1 MTELTARPD
10 VLLRTRD
17 HALPIRIAQS
27 ALADEGSMMSIA
39 EFRTWFGDRNR
50 DDPSTTR
57 KIPFDELAGWSV
69 QPGTGNL
76 VHDSGK
82 FFVIEGLR
90 VRTRQGPVGEWSQPI
105 INQPEIGI
113 LGILIKEFD
122 GVLHCLMQSK
132 MEPGNCNGL
141 QLSPTVQATWSNY
154 TRVHKG
160 SPVPYLDYFVD
171 ADRHRVVTDV
181 LQSEQGSWFYR
192 KRNRNMIVE
201 VTEDVELLDGF
212 CWLTIGQLHRL
223 LSMDDMINMDSRTV
237 LSCLPFSGS
246 GLATTF
252 PFSADPFR
260 SALMR
265 SVSEDHGAL
274 HTNRQILSWI
284 TESRTRYE
292 IRTDRIDLAAVE
304 GWRRTEDR
312 ISHEDGRYFDIIA
325 VDVRAHGREVGG
337 WTQPMIEP
345 HRIGVIAFVIKEI
358 SGVLHVLVNAR
369 VEAGYLDVVEL
380 APTVQCTPEN
390 YEHLPEEALPPFLT
404 EVLTAPPS
412 RIRFDSVHSEEGGRF
427 YHARN
432 RYMAVEAPPGID
444 LKVPPGFRWMTL
456 HQLVSLMQHSHY
468 VNVQARN
475 LTACM
480 YSLAGGSGGT
490 RDTDR

>member
-1 MTELTARPD
+1 VTELTTRPD
-10 VLLRTRD
+10 VLLRTKD

-27 ALADEGSMMSIA
+27 AMADEGAVMSTA
-39 EFRTWFGDRNR
+39 EFLKWFDDLNRN
-50 DDPSTTR
+50 DPSTTR
-57 KIPFDELAGWSV
+57 KIPFDELVGWNI

-76 VHDSGK
+76 VHESGK
-82 FFVIEGLR
+82 FFVVEGLR
-90 VRTRQGPVGEWSQPI
+90 VKSQQGPVTEWSQPI

-113 LGILIKEFD
+113 LGIVVKEFD

-132 MEPGNCNGL
+132 MEPGNCNGI
-141 QLSPTVQATWSNY
+141 QLSPTVQATRSNY

-160 SPVPYLDYFVD
+160 NPVAYLDYFIH
-171 ADRHRVVTDV
+171 AEKHRVVADV

-192 KRNRNMIVE
+192 KRNRNMVVE

-223 LSMDDMINMDSRTV
+223 LSMDDVINMDSRTV

-246 GLATTF
+246 GLAATF
-252 PFSADPFR
+252 PFGADPFR
-260 SALMR
+260 SSLLR
-265 SVSEDHGAL
+265 SASEDQGTL
-274 HTNRQILSWI
+274 HTTSQILSWI

-292 IRTDRIDLAAVE
+292 ISTERVDLATVDRWKRTD
-304 GWRRTEDR
+304 DR
-312 ISHEDGRYFDIIA
+312 ISHEDGLFFDIIA
-325 VDVRAHGREVGG
+325 VDVRARGREVGG

-345 HRIGVIAFVIKEI
+345 HGLGVIAFLIKEI

-369 VEAGYLDVVEL
+369 VEPGYLDVVEL
-380 APTVQCTPEN
+380 APTVQCNPEN
-390 YEHLPEEALPPFLT
+390 YEHLPEKDRPPFLT
-404 EVLTAPPS
+404 EVLNAPAS
-412 RIRFDSVHSEEGGRF
+412 RIKFDSVHSEEGGRF

-432 RYMAVEAPPGID
+432 RYMAVEAPPGND
-444 LKVPPGFRWMTL
+444 LDVPPGFRWMTL
-456 HQLVSLMQHSHY
+456 HQLVGLMQHSHY

-490 RDTDR
+490 RDADR